1 MLTGLKENSFPIKLV
16 FKFIYLW
23 RTIVRLRGEESTK
36 KYAKATDLSS
46 LSGQLEKNEN
56 IHEFGCGLP

>member
-46 LSGQLEKNEN
+46 LSGQLGKNEN